1 MYHTISTILDYLE
14 ESDKIVFKKDG
25 SFVWT
30 FKRSRKSKKAPKVLM
45 PLRNVEN
52 FNSDNYLFSI

>member
-30 FKRSRKSKKAPKVLM
+30 FKRSRKSKKAPKGSNATSK
-45 PLRNVEN
+45 R
-52 FNSDNYLFSI
+52 